1 MRVLLVSTYALG
13 HQPLELASAGA
24 ALRAAGHAPRCV
36 DLAVEPWS
44 DEVAA
49 WAEAVAFSVPMHTAM
64 RLAVR
69 AAGGLRRSRPELPV
83 CLFGLYAA
91 VSADTTIGA
100 VADRVIAGEYEPALV
115 AWVDELSAGGTGAG
129 AAPVRIELGRRTSL
143 LPARDLLPPLERYTR
158 LAIGHETRVVGSL
171 GATRGC
177 AHRCR
182 HCPVPVVYGGR
193 VRTVDEEAVVA
204 DAAQLV
210 ALGARH
216 LTYSDPDFLNAPRH
230 AMRTVAAVHAA
241 FPDLTFDCTVK
252 VEHILR
258 HEDLWPTLASAGCL
272 FVVSALESV
281 DDATLQRLDKGHT
294 AADGSR
300 AVALLRGEGVE
311 LRPSFLPFTP
321 WTTPS
326 DVVALL
332 DFVVD
337 HDLVPNVDPV
347 QYTIRLLL
355 PQGSLLLGH
364 PDMAAH
370 LGDYDEDRLSFTW
383 TAADARAD
391 RLQATLAALVTSAL
405 SAGETTETI
414 FGEVQAVTRAI
425 AGVSPRG
432 PGAATAWP
440 DRPRL
445 TEPWFCCA
453 EPTETQFGSLRPI
466 CGSAPE
472 AAGIG
477 YTD

>member
-69 AAGGLRRSRPELPV
+69 AAVGLRRSRPELPV

-115 AWVDELSAGGTGAG
+115 AWVDELTAGGTGAG
-129 AAPVRIELGRRTSL
+129 AAPVRIELGRRTAL

-182 HCPVPVVYGGR
+182 HCPVPVVYDGR

-216 LTYSDPDFLNAPRH
+216 LTYGDPDFLNAPRH

-281 DDATLQRLDKGHT
+281 DDATLRRLDKGHT

-300 AVALLRGEGVE
+300 AVALLRREGVE

-337 HDLVPNVDPV
+337 HDLGPNVDPV

-364 PDMAAH
+364 PDVVVPPRRLRRGPAELQLDGGRRSGRPAPSDAGRLGH
-370 LGDYDEDRLSFTW
+370 LGVVGRRDDRDDIWRSAGRDSGHGRCEPSRPGCGGCLARPA
-383 TAADARAD
+383 AADR
-391 RLQATLAALVTSAL
+391 ALVLLCRTDRDPVRFAAFDL
-405 SAGETTETI
+405 WAGT
-414 FGEVQAVTRAI
+414 G
-425 AGVSPRG
+425 SG
-432 PGAATAWP
+432 PY
-440 DRPRL
+440 RL
-445 TEPWFCCA
+445 
-453 EPTETQFGSLRPI
+453 
-466 CGSAPE
+466 
-472 AAGIG
+472 
-477 YTD
+477 Y

>member
-1 MRVLLVSTYALG
+1 M
-13 HQPLELASAGA
+13 
-24 ALRAAGHAPRCV
+24 
-36 DLAVEPWS
+36 
-44 DEVAA
+44 
-49 WAEAVAFSVPMHTAM
+49 
-64 RLAVR
+64 
-69 AAGGLRRSRPELPV
+69 
-83 CLFGLYAA
+83 
-91 VSADTTIGA
+91 
-100 VADRVIAGEYEPALV
+100 
-115 AWVDELSAGGTGAG
+115 
-129 AAPVRIELGRRTSL
+129 
-143 LPARDLLPPLERYTR
+143 
-158 LAIGHETRVVGSL
+158 
-171 GATRGC
+171 
-177 AHRCR
+177 
-182 HCPVPVVYGGR
+182 
-193 VRTVDEEAVVA
+193 VA

-216 LTYSDPDFLNAPRH
+216 LTYGDPDFLNAPRH

-364 PDMAAH
+364 PDVAAH

-466 CGSAPE
+466 CGSAP
-472 AAGIG
+472 
-477 YTD
+477 